1 MSPTENLLLP
11 TPTHLSSAQL
21 PPPGPL
27 VSGRRHRILVGVT
40 AMALVAA
47 WLVSGPLL
55 GLGFVGV
62 LLLGVLLLAAFQ
74 TLVRRRPWR
83 GAARS

>member
-21 PPPGPL
+21 PPSGPL

-55 GLGFVGV
+55 GLGFAGV

-83 GAARS
+83 VSARS